1 MKGTTVLL
9 LAASSVSS
17 VLGACTNPIIR
28 MEWSQLSEAQKTA
41 CEFCA
46 SFKLFKQSPSTNM
59 NGSPPKNK
67 SNDLMSHV
75 NAIVVLTKRPLSGQ
89 LQDPSRVSF
98 YDFVASHTNNAYWA
112 HGNAQFYPYHRAMT
126 WQFDL
131 ALQTV
136 GWTNGLVYWDWP
148 AMSQNWW
155 TSDIFSSKYFGAVRS
170 NDPDNCVLD
179 GAFAKDKYQ
188 VSKNPPTNPITGP
201 RKFSGNPTCLR
212 RCGEIGSAVTDA
224 TAITQ
229 PLLSATTYS
238 EFRGDDTSNYHA
250 VGHETIGGS
259 NCDMGNP
266 SFSPNDPLFYFHHGL
281 VDKTWWRWQQS
292 CPGSNI
298 KNYEGLLAP
307 GNGPNRSGDP
317 IGDGVDNTAYGTLSI
332 DSFTWWTVNDV
343 LNTQGD
349 VLCFTYSKSGG
360 DLPIPPQRG
369 CKQTPVQ
376 PSPSPSPND
385 GKPTTISGNKP
396 ATASTTAAATTST
409 GPSSAN
415 HTDPVASDTWMAQL
429 LVSLVQTKSFSFNVV
444 GKGKG
449 LRRDLLFING
459 TTSAQE
465 DSEPITPTEETNPTT
480 QSTTAYT
487 LSNNANGSKLVTL
500 PDGTEITIAQGYT
513 INRVYQTN
521 VQAINNTTGKPRM
534 FHATV
539 DAIPYVKLACAPS
552 NVTAGVHPCFLAY
565 PRRVSLTYAGKMQM
579 DLTVT
584 SNNDNIVAMAI
595 DQFNCECEKNYSPS
609 QMRNQ

>member
-1 MKGTTVLL
+1 M
-9 LAASSVSS
+9 
-17 VLGACTNPIIR
+17 I
-28 MEWSQLSEAQKTA
+28 
-41 CEFCA
+41 
-46 SFKLFKQSPSTNM
+46 
-59 NGSPPKNK
+59 K
-67 SNDLMSHV
+67 SNDLLFHAYIPYMSPLLSLEPYPETNMTPHFSDV
-75 NAIVVLTKRPLSGQ
+75 NAIFALSKRPLSGQ

-98 YDFVASHTNNAYWA
+98 YDFVVTHTNNAYWA

-131 ALQTV
+131 ALQSV

-170 NDPDNCVLD
+170 SDPDNCVLD
-179 GAFAKDKYQ
+179 GAFSKDKYE

-224 TAITQ
+224 TVVTQ

-238 EFRGDDTSNYHA
+238 AFRGDDTSNYHA

-281 VDKTWWRWQQS
+281 VDKTWWRWQES
-292 CPGSNI
+292 CPGSNTMD
-298 KNYEGLLAP
+298 YEGLLATR
-307 GNGPNRSGDP
+307 NGADSP
-317 IGDGVDNTAYGTLSI
+317 ALGTQNL

-343 LNTQGD
+343 LNTQGE
-349 VLCFTYSKSGG
+349 VLCYTYSKSGG
-360 DLPIPPQRG
+360 DLPIPPQQG
-369 CKQTPVQ
+369 CKQTPP
-376 PSPSPSPND
+376 PSPSLSPNG
-385 GKPTTISGNKP
+385 GKPTTNNGNK
-396 ATASTTAAATTST
+396 ATTATSTTASATPS

-415 HTDPVASDTWMAQL
+415 QTDPVTSDTWMAQL
-429 LVSLVQTKSFSFNVV
+429 LVSLVQPKSFSFNVP

-449 LRRDLLFING
+449 GRRGLLATNSTIFN
-459 TTSAQE
+459 E
-465 DSEPITPTEETNPTT
+465 DDSELIDTTTTTEETNSTSPEPTT
-480 QSTTAYT
+480 YT
-487 LSNNANGSKLVTL
+487 LSDNADGSKLVTL
-500 PDGTEITIAQGYT
+500 PDGTEITIAPGFT
-513 INRVYQTN
+513 IKSVYQTN
-521 VQAINNTTGKPRM
+521 VQAVNDATGKPRM

-552 NVTAGVHPCFLAY
+552 NVTAGAHPCYLAY
-565 PRRVSLTYAGKMQM
+565 PHRVGLTYAGKMQM

-595 DQFNCECEKNYSPS
+595 DQFNCDCEKNYSPS
-609 QMRNQ
+609 QMKNQ